1 MAELTISGSDLL
13 ITLTGIRRIGTLKRR
28 LTIPLDRVRGAT
40 VDAGLAMRWPGFKK
54 EAQWPGRKVLGTN
67 LYGRYLG
74 GVFVQ
79 DGHRVFWDV
88 ADPEKAIVIVL
99 DNHDYTRLYLE
110 VDDPDRA
117 VSMIE
122 TALVQR

>member
-1 MAELTISGSDLL
+1 
-13 ITLTGIRRIGTLKRR
+13 
-28 LTIPLDRVRGAT
+28 
-40 VDAGLAMRWPGFKK
+40 MRWPGFKK

-79 DGHRVFWDV
+79 DGDRVFWDV
-88 ADPEKAIVIVL
+88 ADPEKAIVIAL
-99 DNHDYTRLYLE
+99 GNHEFTRLYIE
-110 VDDPDRA
+110 VADPDRA

-122 TALVQR
+122 TALAQR